1 MNIFASFKN
10 YDPKKTRSG
19 LQLYFF
25 ILGMVFFVFI
35 LNQYFHFDRA
45 GDGFSAVIHH
55 T

>member
-1 MNIFASFKN
+1 MSIFTFFKN
-10 YDPKKTRSG
+10 FDPQKTRSG

-25 ILGMVFFVFI
+25 ILGMVIFVYI

-45 GDGFSAVIHH
+45 GDGFSTAIHH